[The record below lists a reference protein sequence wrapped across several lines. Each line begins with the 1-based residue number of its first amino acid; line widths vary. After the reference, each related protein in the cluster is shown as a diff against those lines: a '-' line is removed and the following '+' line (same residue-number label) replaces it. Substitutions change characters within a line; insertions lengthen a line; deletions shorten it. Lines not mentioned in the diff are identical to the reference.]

1 MKKIEIECGTQRQG
15 DKRSAPQGYL
25 LRGTAADLIAS
36 HAPLRAR
43 RKSPWGKHVGTKHVR
58 FTVNI
63 NSRGFKGA
71 ANRGPAKAQRSGFGG
86 ERRSSG
92 TTELL
97 PRKAKR
103 RMWSLRRRGTPF
115 SSIFRRAT
123 KDRVPEGR
131 WMTQMYEKS
140 AATFVTAPIFTSKF
154 PSTFAIPAPRTL
166 SAPAYG
172 RYPVAPKPPP
182 VPPLPHRWPRPGSF

>member
-1 MKKIEIECGTQRQG
+1 MGSKDSLNNQCPANLEVGWSRKSFNLSRHRSTQRQG

-36 HAPLRAR
+36 NAPLRRGRHTAR
-43 RKSPWGKHVGTKHVR
+43 QNPPKHYP
-58 FTVNI
+58 
-63 NSRGFKGA
+63 RGFKGA

-103 RMWSLRRRGTPF
+103 RMWSLRRRGASF
-115 SSIFRRAT
+115 SSIFRRAA
-123 KDRVPEGR
+123 KDGVPEGR
-131 WMTQMYEKS
+131 SSRREVVKN
-140 AATFVTAPIFTSKF
+140 VKPI
-154 PSTFAIPAPRTL
+154 IPAPTAIKQNG
-166 SAPAYG
+166 SYG
-172 RYPVAPKPPP
+172 AHLHLRNCP
-182 VPPLPHRWPRPGSF
+182 F

>member
-1 MKKIEIECGTQRQG
+1 MHKSCCFSEQRSTQRQG

-36 HAPLRAR
+36 HAPLRNGSHKAR
-43 RKSPWGKHVGTKHVR
+43 QNGPKHYP
-58 FTVNI
+58 
-63 NSRGFKGA
+63 RGFKGPPTGA
-71 ANRGPAKAQRSGFGG
+71 PPKPNVSGFGG

-115 SSIFRRAT
+115 SPIFRRAT
-123 KDRVPEGR
+123 KDRAPGGPTEKKIPVK
-131 WMTQMYEKS
+131 TQNKTIAPPKGVGFVERFVKS
-140 AATFVTAPIFTSKF
+140 VDDCTFS
-154 PSTFAIPAPRTL
+154 
-166 SAPAYG
+166 G
-172 RYPVAPKPPP
+172 
-182 VPPLPHRWPRPGSF
+182 